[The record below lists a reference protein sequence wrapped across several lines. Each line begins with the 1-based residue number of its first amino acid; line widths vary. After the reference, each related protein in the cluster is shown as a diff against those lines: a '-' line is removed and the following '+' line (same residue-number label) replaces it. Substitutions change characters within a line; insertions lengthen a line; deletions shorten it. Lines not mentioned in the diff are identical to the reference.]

1 MSFAGL
7 RRGLLS
13 ATSNDPNITNL
24 VAEEKDI
31 VESMAQTKLSIKS
44 YGEYLQLWGENNGP
58 DLHDITSKLT
68 SCVLEEYSMAFAE
81 LEDAQ
86 DRARDQKKLIKHAVE
101 DLFVLKGKLKTA
113 TDKMTKYVR
122 QNKNAESVQA
132 EITGLEL
139 QIRDETANFEN
150 LKRKLLQESFRIQFE
165 GLSKFAQKAMVIA
178 EYGLH
183 MSDQIPQTNYSGR
196 DTFPTGSFV
205 AKDITQQI
213 MADFDA
219 ALYNTNQNIKLNPR
233 SNDYLAPQLLN
244 MPPAP
249 DYPGPK
255 LPARAKQDTG
265 VGNVNLQ
272 SPLQA
277 SSSGQCA
284 QASITIAPSAEPSA
298 KPSLPNY
305 LEDNPW

>member
-68 SCVLEEYSMAFAE
+68 SCVLEEYSMEFAE
-81 LEDAQ
+81 LEDSQ
-86 DRARDQKKLIKHAVE
+86 DRARDQKKFIKHAIE

-113 TDKMTKYVR
+113 TDKLAKAVK
-122 QNKNAESVQA
+122 QNKNAESIQA
-132 EITGLEL
+132 EITGLDS

-150 LKRKLLQESFRIQFE
+150 LKRKLLQESLRIQFE

-183 MSDQIPQTNYSGR
+183 LSDQIPQTNYSGR

-219 ALYNTNQNIKLNPR
+219 ALYTTNQNIKRNSR

-244 MPPAP
+244 VAPAP

-255 LPARAKQDTG
+255 LPPRAKQDTG

-272 SPLQA
+272 SPLQP
-277 SSSGQCA
+277 SSSGQFA
-284 QASITIAPSAEPSA
+284 EASIAPSAEP
-298 KPSLPNY
+298 KPTLPNY